1 MFSRSIALDLTRGI
15 FTGSSLMTEARRTLI
30 EKERQTAQAKR
41 RFLKRIRSAPD
52 RGTRGKVEWT
62 RDELYER

>member
-15 FTGSSLMTEARRTLI
+15 FTGSSLMTEASRTLI

-41 RFLKRIRSAPD
+41 RFLKRTEARPTKYPREGSLDA
-52 RGTRGKVEWT
+52 RR
-62 RDELYER
+62 LA